1 MRNKSEPKKI
11 YVASSRRVML
21 VLMSLSTIY
30 QYMYTSLFS
39 SALGMLP
46 VFGGAMF
53 MSARMAGAF
62 AHTFLGDRRKYL
74 TRRMR
79 AVFCVLTAITL
90 LCSLALI
97 ALYPVLWTSTPVWL
111 TFAAVLSI
119 ALRSGA
125 GRRLIGRR
133 MRRTIG
139 ARAYWLLTALVHLVP
154 LAAMAWILSANLDL
168 ATAWQLWGGFAAG
181 GVLELYSQWRERDL
195 LALEDLPDDTD
206 PQTAAQMAAD
216 LREVNAFDAFQR
228 MHTLVLIALQLTLVM
243 VYTFIGLSTQEL
255 LVCMLLA
262 VACTVIMREV
272 SVLCLRLVKRPFDT
286 QLLLVGLF
294 LWLYGLF
301 LLYRQLD
308 SDPGLL
314 MSALAVALCTSGLA
328 VSVTALAEL
337 ERRMTDVAQFRLKD
351 RMHGYAQL
359 RAAST
364 EIAILL
370 GQMLALI
377 LLTLLCM
384 PSVPL
389 ARLDLASLVS
399 AFRPLM
405 VIPPVLL
412 LLAAIVTTLRFP
424 MNNRHFQK
432 LARWLTLESEGL
444 DNPALRQQLDSVV
457 VKRHKNRFGVR
468 LIITLLRPL
477 YYHRVIGKEN
487 LSGYEDG
494 TMVLICNHGEIYGP
508 VVANLYVPITFRPWV
523 ISNMMEKEAIVEHI
537 YQGTMVRQRWLP
549 ERWKRPLVNL
559 ISPLLMW
566 VFNSL
571 EAIPVYRGQPKE
583 LMRTFRE
590 TINAMQAGDNILVF
604 PENAENHAPGEGGYA
619 REGVGQLY
627 TGFAMIA
634 PMYYAKT
641 HKRAVFVPIYASRR
655 HRTLTIGRG
664 VVYDPD
670 NNATEEKLRI
680 VDALLGSMQSMYEQE
695 TAGEAPAARPDAC

>member
-1 MRNKSEPKKI
+1 MRKATGPRKI

-21 VLMSLSTIY
+21 VLMSLSTLY
-30 QYMYTSLFS
+30 QYMYISLFS

-53 MSARMAGAF
+53 MNARMAGAF
-62 AHTFLGDRRKYL
+62 AHTFLGDRRRYL

-79 AVFCVLTAITL
+79 VLFGVLTGITL
-90 LCSLALI
+90 ICTLALI
-97 ALYPVLWTSTPVWL
+97 ALYPVLWTAAPVWL
-111 TFAAVLSI
+111 TFAAVLFT
-119 ALRSGA
+119 ALRSDA

-139 ARAYWLLTALVHLVP
+139 TQAYWLLTAVIHLLP
-154 LAAMAWILSANLDL
+154 LGAMAWILSANV
-168 ATAWQLWGGFAAG
+168 ASPASWQLWVGFAAG
-181 GVLELYSQWRERDL
+181 GVLEGYSQWRERDL
-195 LALEDLPDDTD
+195 LALEDLPDDAD
-206 PQTAAQMAAD
+206 AQTVARMAAE
-216 LREVNAFDAFQR
+216 LREVNAYDAFQR
-228 MHTLVLIALQLTLVM
+228 MHTLVLMALQLTLVM
-243 VYTFIGLSTQEL
+243 VYTFIGLSAQEL
-255 LVCMLLA
+255 MMCMLLS
-262 VACTVIMREV
+262 VACVVVMREV
-272 SVLCLRLVKRPFDT
+272 SLLCLRLARRPFDT

-301 LLYRQLD
+301 LLYRQLGRV
-308 SDPGLL
+308 PGFL
-314 MSALAVALCTSGLA
+314 MSALAVGLCMSGLA

-337 ERRMTDVAQFRLKD
+337 ERRMTDVAQFRLRD
-351 RMHGYAQL
+351 RMRGYAQM

-370 GQMLALI
+370 GQMIALI

-384 PSVPL
+384 PSLPL
-389 ARLDLASLVS
+389 TRLDLSVLAS

-405 VIPPVLL
+405 VVPPVLL
-412 LLAAIVTTLRFP
+412 LLAAIVSTLRFP

-444 DNPALRQQLDSVV
+444 DNPALHEQLDSVV

-468 LIITLLRPL
+468 IIITLLRPL
-477 YYHRVIGKEN
+477 YYHRVIGREN

-494 TMVLICNHGEIYGP
+494 SMILICNHGEIYGP

-523 ISNMMEKEAIVEHI
+523 ISGMMEKEAIVEHI
-537 YQGTMVRQRWLP
+537 YQGTMARQRWLP
-549 ERWKRPLVNL
+549 EHWKRPLVNF
-559 ISPLLMW
+559 ISPLLVW

-571 EAIPVYRGQPKE
+571 EAIPVYRGQPRE

-590 TINAMQAGDNILVF
+590 TLNAMQAGDNILVF
-604 PENAENHAPGEGGYA
+604 PENGEEHEPGKGGYV

-655 HRTLTIGRG
+655 RRTLTIGHG

-670 NNATEEKLRI
+670 NNATAEKLRI
-680 VDALLGSMQSMYEQE
+680 VDALLDAMQGMYEE
-695 TAGEAPAARPDAC
+695 ESGAASSRRPAC

>member
-1 MRNKSEPKKI
+1 
-11 YVASSRRVML
+11 
-21 VLMSLSTIY
+21 
-30 QYMYTSLFS
+30 
-39 SALGMLP
+39 
-46 VFGGAMF
+46 
-53 MSARMAGAF
+53 
-62 AHTFLGDRRKYL
+62 
-74 TRRMR
+74 MR

-111 TFAAVLSI
+111 TFTAVLSI

-133 MRRTIG
+133 MRRTS
-139 ARAYWLLTALVHLVP
+139 ARGL
-154 LAAMAWILSANLDL
+154 LAADGAGASGSAGRDGLDSVRQPGHDRRL
-168 ATAWQLWGGFAAG
+168 AALGRLCGG

-243 VYTFIGLSTQEL
+243 VYTFIGLSAQEL

-262 VACTVIMREV
+262 VACTMIMREV

-308 SDPGLL
+308 HDPGLL

-468 LIITLLRPL
+468 IIITLLRPL

-549 ERWKRPLVNL
+549 ERWKRPLINL

-566 VFNSL
+566 VFDSL

-590 TINAMQAGDNILVF
+590 TLNAMQAGDNILVF

-641 HKRAVFVPIYASRR
+641 HKRAVFVPIYASRK

-680 VDALLGSMQSMYEQE
+680 VDALLGSMQAMYEQE
-695 TAGEAPAARPDAC
+695 TAGESPASRSVAC

>member
-1 MRNKSEPKKI
+1 MPDKLLIADDEPDI
-11 YVASSRRVML
+11 VDTLARCFASRGYEILRASSGEEAVRQAGRAPDLILLDVNMPDLDGLEVCRRIRGHV
-21 VLMSLSTIY
+21 SCPII
-30 QYMYTSLFS
+30 F
-39 SALGMLP
+39 
-46 VFGGAMF
+46 
-53 MSARMAGAF
+53 
-62 AHTFLGDRRKYL
+62 
-74 TRRMR
+74 
-79 AVFCVLTAITL
+79 LTARVEE
-90 LCSLALI
+90 ADK
-97 ALYPVLWTSTPVWL
+97 
-111 TFAAVLSI
+111 
-119 ALRSGA
+119 LR
-125 GRRLIGRR
+125 
-133 MRRTIG
+133 
-139 ARAYWLLTALVHLVP
+139 
-154 LAAMAWILSANLDL
+154 
-168 ATAWQLWGGFAAG
+168 GFAAG

-272 SVLCLRLVKRPFDT
+272 SLLCLRLVKRPFDT

-294 LWLYGLF
+294 LWLYGLI

-308 SDPGLL
+308 SRPGLL

-351 RMHGYAQL
+351 RMRGYAQL
-359 RAAST
+359 RASST

-389 ARLDLASLVS
+389 AGLDLPSLIS

-405 VIPPVLL
+405 VIPPALL
-412 LLAAIVTTLRFP
+412 LLAAIISTLRFP

-468 LIITLLRPL
+468 IIITLLRPL
-477 YYHRVIGKEN
+477 YYHRVIGREN
-487 LSGYEDG
+487 LNGYEDG

-549 ERWKRPLVNL
+549 ERWKRPLINL
-559 ISPLLMW
+559 ISPLLVW

-590 TINAMQAGDNILVF
+590 TLNAMQAGDNILVF

-641 HKRAVFVPIYASRR
+641 HKRAVFVPIYASRK
-655 HRTLTIGRG
+655 HRTLTIGQG

-670 NNATEEKLRI
+670 NNATAEKLRI
-680 VDALLGSMQSMYEQE
+680 VDALLDSMQAMYEQE
-695 TAGEAPAARPDAC
+695 AVNESPTSHPSAC